1 MRLCFVVQRYGKEV
15 TGGAEAHCRWLA
27 RRLAREHQV
36 EVLTTCALD
45 YRSWADHYPPG
56 PARVDG
62 LPVTRFP
69 VERRRDER
77 RFALLSDIVFRDF
90 HTPDDE
96 RDWVLEN
103 GPLCP
108 GLVRAVAERRGV
120 DAFVFYSYR
129 YATTFQAL
137 PQVAARALLVPTA
150 EDDAAVRLGVF
161 RELFRSAGA
170 LAYLTPEERELVEQ
184 AAGGTAAPSDVVG
197 SGLELAPEGAPVDL
211 AARFGL
217 TEPYALYVGRV
228 DWAKGVDRL
237 ADYWVQLAGEL
248 PGLPLLALAGR
259 QQIEL
264 PAHPRLRLLGEV
276 SEAEKRA
283 LLAGSLLLLLPSALE
298 SLSLSVLEAWAL
310 GRPVLV
316 NAECRVL
323 EGQCRRSNGGLFYRG
338 YAEFAPAL
346 RLLLEDAELRAG
358 LGENGRDYVRREYD
372 WELVEGRV
380 LALLR
385 RLAPPAAP
393 AEKPSS

>member
-1 MRLCFVVQRYGKEV
+1 MKLCFVVQRYGEEV
-15 TGGAEAHCRWLA
+15 TGGAETHCRWLA
-27 RRLAREHQV
+27 RRLAREHEV

-45 YRSWADHYPPG
+45 YRTWADHYPPG
-56 PARVDG
+56 PTRVDG
-62 LPVTRFP
+62 LAVTRFP
-69 VERRRDER
+69 VERPRDER
-77 RFALLSDIVFRDF
+77 RFALYSDIVFRDF
-90 HTPDDE
+90 HTPEDE
-96 RDWVLEN
+96 RAWVLEN

-108 GLVRAVAERRGV
+108 GLVRAVAERRDV

-150 EDDAAVRLGVF
+150 EDDAAVRLPVF
-161 RELFRSAGA
+161 RALFRAAAA
-170 LAYLTPEERELVEQ
+170 LAYLTPEEQQLVEA
-184 AAGGTAAPSDVVG
+184 AAGGPPAPSAVVG
-197 SGLELAPEGAPVDL
+197 SGLEIAAEGAPVDL

-217 TEPYALYVGRV
+217 DRPYAVYVGRV

-237 ADYWVQLAGEL
+237 ADYWIQLAGEQPDL
-248 PGLPLLALAGR
+248 PVLALAGR

-264 PAHPRLRLLGEV
+264 PAHPCLRLLGEV

-283 LLAGSLLLLLPSALE
+283 LIAGSLLLLLPSALE
-298 SLSLSVLEAWAL
+298 SLSLSVLEAWSL

-323 EGQCRRSNGGLFYRG
+323 EGQCRRSNAGLFYRG

-346 RLLLEDAELRAG
+346 RLLLQDAELRAG

-372 WELVEGRV
+372 WQVVEARV
-380 LALLR
+380 LELLR
-385 RLAPPAAP
+385 RIAPGRPQA
-393 AEKPSS
+393 

>member
-1 MRLCFVVQRYGKEV
+1 MKLCFVVQRYGEEV

-45 YRSWADHYPPG
+45 YRTWADHYPPG

-62 LPVTRFP
+62 LAVTRFP

-96 RDWVLEN
+96 RAWVLEN

-108 GLVRAVAERRGV
+108 GLVRAVAERRGA

-184 AAGGTAAPSDVVG
+184 AAGGTAAPADVVG
-197 SGLELAPEGAPVDL
+197 SGLELAPEGAPADL

-217 TEPYALYVGRV
+217 CEPYALYVGRV
-228 DWAKGVDRL
+228 DWTKGVDRL
-237 ADYWVQLAGEL
+237 ADYWIQLAGEL

-323 EGQCRRSNGGLFYRG
+323 EGQCRRSNAGLFYRG

-346 RLLLEDAELRAG
+346 RLLLEDAGLRAG

-385 RLAPPAAP
+385 ALAPAAAP
-393 AEKPSS
+393 AAKPSS